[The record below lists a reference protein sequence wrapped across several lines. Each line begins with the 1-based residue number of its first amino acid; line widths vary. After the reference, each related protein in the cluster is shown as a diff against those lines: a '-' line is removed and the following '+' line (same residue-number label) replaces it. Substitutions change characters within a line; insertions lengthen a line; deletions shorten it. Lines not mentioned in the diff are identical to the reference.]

1 MASLGVRWG
10 SERCMSRFD
19 VPSRQIDHQSPSR
32 PCSVT
37 MPNRARSRTQMRRAV
52 SASTPPVLRYGSS
65 IPRKPKPYQEF
76 EEGTAIAH
84 EKLDDWMED
93 SVVEIVRNLREAPL
107 FVHVYDEN
115 RGGGGGRGGGRG
127 VGDESIRL
135 RTEKRVGE
143 EHWDCVRMKW
153 EKGEVQKPEGVIY
166 VEELEDDDDDAA
178 DNVTRVWGL
187 VVQGKG
193 ATCGPAC
200 YLLKTC
206 RVGSGLGA
214 CSTHFCLMKVK
225 SFRESARSQLKNFWL

>member
-1 MASLGVRWG
+1 
-10 SERCMSRFD
+10 
-19 VPSRQIDHQSPSR
+19 
-32 PCSVT
+32 
-37 MPNRARSRTQMRRAV
+37 MRRSAV
-52 SASTPPVLRYGSS
+52 SASMPVLAPAGRTYGS

-76 EEGTAIAH
+76 EDGTAIAH
-84 EKLDDWMED
+84 GKLDDWMEG

-107 FVHVYDEN
+107 FVHVYDQD
-115 RGGGGGRGGGRG
+115 RGGRA
-127 VGDESIRL
+127 GDRDGESMRL
-135 RTEKRVGE
+135 RTEKGVRE
-143 EHWDCVRMKW
+143 ADWDCVRMKW

-166 VEELEDDDDDAA
+166 VEELEDDEDEE

-206 RVGSGLGA
+206 GVGSGLGA

-225 SFRESARSQLKNFWL
+225 SFRESVRSQLKNFWL